1 MSRVFTKRILSK
13 GLAEKLL
20 RKGYRIKQIEYDG
33 VAKKERYHFV
43 VEGNFFNDLDY
54 LMEDFKRNR
63 RD

>member
-20 RKGYRIKQIEYDG
+20 RKGYRIKEIEYDE

-43 VEGNFFNDLDY
+43 VEGDFFTDLDC

>member
-20 RKGYRIKQIEYDG
+20 RKGYRIKEIEYDE
-33 VAKKERYHFV
+33 VVKKERYHFV